1 MQEPVINVR
10 NSNDNACTLVSR
22 GDHCWRYTV
31 VQSDDTL
38 GIIGFAG
45 ADGTDLITRAAQI
58 TAAVDGSPGSNDM
71 PGRLTFETTPTE
83 HQRQQKDFV

>member
-1 MQEPVINVR
+1 MVAAHLFIGK
-10 NSNDNACTLVSR
+10 SR
-22 GDHCWRYTV
+22 GSSVGDSTV

-71 PGRLTFETTPTE
+71 PGRLTFETTADGASTPTE
-83 HQRQQKDFV
+83 RLRITSNW